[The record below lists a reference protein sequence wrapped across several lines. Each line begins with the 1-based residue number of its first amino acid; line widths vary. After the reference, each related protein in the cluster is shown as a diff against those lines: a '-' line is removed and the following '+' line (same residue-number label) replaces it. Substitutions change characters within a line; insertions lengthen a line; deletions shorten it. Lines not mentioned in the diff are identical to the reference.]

1 MLGLSFGPI
10 IAGPSSETFGRKWVY
25 SSALPIFAFFTIGA
39 GFSKTIT
46 SLIICRFFAGLF
58 SSPGLSIGTG
68 TISDV
73 WPPEKRGPPMSIF
86 ICCVQM
92 GPALGPVIGGFVIV
106 KGWPWTQWVICFGIV
121 ITFAITLGMSETY
134 KKTILLQR
142 AKRLGIPGP
151 EAPDRTFGQTV
162 KFFATKTVTR
172 PVHMLLTEP
181 IVGLFDLYVAFNFG
195 LLNAFFAAFSWVS
208 CHQIYKF

>member
-1 MLGLSFGPI
+1 M
-10 IAGPSSETFGRKWVY
+10 
-25 SSALPIFAFFTIGA
+25 
-39 GFSKTIT
+39 
-46 SLIICRFFAGLF
+46 
-58 SSPGLSIGTG
+58 
-68 TISDV
+68 
-73 WPPEKRGPPMSIF
+73 
-86 ICCVQM
+86 
-92 GPALGPVIGGFVIV
+92 
-106 KGWPWTQWVICFGIV
+106 ICFGIV

-134 KKTILLQR
+134 KKTILQQR
-142 AKRLGIPGP
+142 AKKLGIPGP

-208 CHQIYKF
+208 KTPPSPPLTTDIPLRSSKTSTPSASAAPASPILGKQSAAFAASA